1 MTTEA
6 QYVTADNFNKF
17 LEEFREF
24 KQEMREFQHAVDKR
38 FDQVDA
44 RFNYV
49 EKRLDRLEDRQAEDH
64 KILMDLWDNR
74 HSIEITWSR
83 KFLVMNGFIASI
95 VASFWA
101 LLLAKIL

>member
-1 MTTEA
+1 MTTEV

-24 KQEMREFQHAVDKR
+24 KQEFREFQRAVDKR

-44 RFNYV
+44 RFNYI

-64 KILMDLWDNR
+64 KILMDLWDHR
-74 HSIEITWSR
+74 HSIELTWSR
-83 KFLVMNGFIASI
+83 KFLVMNGFVSAI
-95 VASFWA
+95 VAAFTTTLIQ
-101 LLLAKIL
+101 LL